1 VVGVIAVRS
10 EQRQRD
16 KLLAVRVTADER
28 DQIHTAAA
36 DHGHSVSR
44 YLRDSA
50 LGRAA
55 LRAALRDA
63 SAEVDRIRAILTNP
77 YASWDKYGPMLAE
90 ARGVARGLARAIEL
104 NDSPTPPAEDT
115 P

>member
-1 VVGVIAVRS
+1 VTAVRS

-16 KLLAVRVTADER
+16 KLIAVRVTVDER
-28 DQIHTAAA
+28 DQLRAAAA
-36 DHGHSVSR
+36 DHGRSMSR
-44 YLRDSA
+44 HLREGGFA
-50 LGRAA
+50 RAA

-63 SAEVDRIRAILTNP
+63 SAEVDRIKAILAANP

-104 NDSPTPPAEDT
+104 HDNPDSVKDEED
-115 P
+115 